1 MSNLE
6 DKLSASI
13 QTPRRRTGGSAAKTA
28 PDAPAAASPEK
39 KPQPAPSSSRRR
51 EPAGPADLNAGG
63 GREINPSRIWPD

>member
-13 QTPRRRTGGSAAKTA
+13 QTPRRRAAGSAKTA
-28 PDAPAAASPEK
+28 PEAQAAARSEN
-39 KPQPAPSSSRRR
+39 KPRSAATVSSRR
-51 EPAGPADLNAGG
+51 EPAALADLNAGG